1 MAQVEFNYEQK
12 VTMIQAGLT
21 DSFNDIV
28 NKFVNKTNLKRD
40 NIYCI
45 FHGKEL
51 EHNEI
56 LGNKMNDSE
65 KDNKKISILVFP
77 IDDDDSQN
85 DKIIKSNDI
94 ICPECKEICRYEIID
109 HKIKLYDC
117 KNNHKKENIK
127 LDEYMKTQNINL
139 SKIICDR
146 CKNTNRGTTTDYGF
160 FYCLGCKMNLCPL
173 CKSVHDNNHSII
185 NYDNK
190 EYICHKHNESFVKY
204 CKNCKENLCF
214 SCIKKHKKHDL
225 LAYENE
231 LVDINILRKNMN
243 LFEKVIN
250 QFKNNLEEIM
260 KKFKKIMDN
269 MDIFYKINNDI
280 LTNYEK
286 CKNRNY
292 MSLLNLNT
300 INESI
305 KSEISKIIDNYSYGY
320 NLNGLLYLY
329 SEMTS
334 KNEEIQLKYII
345 KKDNKE
351 KVRIFGQR
359 FVNNNIQK
367 CKVLI
372 DDGYNEEYDLRDFL
386 EDIDIMGFYKDKYEI
401 NIKLKGINN
410 ITDMSGLFQNCDM
423 FQQFPDI
430 SKWDISNVNNLS
442 WMFYGCKSI
451 AAVPDISS
459 WKTWKVANFGWMF
472 YSCESMIILPDISNW
487 ITSNAIYMSFM
498 FHGCKSL
505 FSLPDISNWDTSN
518 VIDISHMFN
527 HCKKLT
533 SIPDINKWDISN
545 VSNLTWIFDD
555 RLYKSLKIPSKFKM
569 N

>member
-1 MAQVEFNYEQK
+1 
-12 VTMIQAGLT
+12 
-21 DSFNDIV
+21 
-28 NKFVNKTNLKRD
+28 
-40 NIYCI
+40 
-45 FHGKEL
+45 
-51 EHNEI
+51 
-56 LGNKMNDSE
+56 
-65 KDNKKISILVFP
+65 
-77 IDDDDSQN
+77 
-85 DKIIKSNDI
+85 
-94 ICPECKEICRYEIID
+94 
-109 HKIKLYDC
+109 
-117 KNNHKKENIK
+117 
-127 LDEYMKTQNINL
+127 
-139 SKIICDR
+139 
-146 CKNTNRGTTTDYGF
+146 
-160 FYCLGCKMNLCPL
+160 
-173 CKSVHDNNHSII
+173 
-185 NYDNK
+185 
-190 EYICHKHNESFVKY
+190 
-204 CKNCKENLCF
+204 
-214 SCIKKHKKHDL
+214 
-225 LAYENE
+225 
-231 LVDINILRKNMN
+231 
-243 LFEKVIN
+243 
-250 QFKNNLEEIM
+250 
-260 KKFKKIMDN
+260 

-286 CKNRNY
+286 SKNRNY

-386 EDIDIMGFYKDKYEI
+386 EDIDIMGYYKDKYEI